1 MKRILSFALC
11 ILTGLLAAGCTEEEE
26 PDMGSAGSLIVGRDI
41 AEEQIT
47 EFYYTYENINYNAFY
62 QRYRFYVESGKY
74 MFFHETR
81 ERPDDYGPASEKDRT
96 SYGTFE
102 LTEEEWDT
110 FYGFLKDGT
119 VKEREESLE
128 DGDSGPWT
136 YLYWDK
142 DGSVYQEYT
151 FSSLGKRKEFE
162 SFCEALEQEDR

>member
-11 ILTGLLAAGCTEEEE
+11 ILMGLLAAGCKEEEL
-26 PDMGSAGSLIVGRDI
+26 DMGNAGSLIVGRDI

-62 QRYRFYVESGKY
+62 QRYRFYIEDGKY

-102 LTEEEWDT
+102 LTEEEWEKL
-110 FYGFLKDGT
+110 FGFLKDGT

-151 FSSLGKRKEFE
+151 FPSPAERRGFTA
-162 SFCEALEQEDR
+162 FCESLEQEDR